1 MQPFRRVIRFVLWL
15 TVAIT
20 GLIVTLAV
28 LFTRRVVNPPRQPLW
43 ATPDDV
49 GLPYEDVQFPAREDG
64 VRLSGWFIPTTHHKG
79 SGKPSTLVLVH
90 GWPWNRLGDG
100 AEGALAGLMGSSP
113 VDLLRLAHAL
123 HHAGYQ
129 LLMFDLRNHGESAGK
144 TPVTFGHQEA
154 FDLLGALDY
163 LVTRPEVDKARIG
176 AVGFS
181 MGGNTVLYSLPHTE
195 MIGAAVV
202 VQPTSPDYFAP
213 RFAHNLF
220 GPLGAPVAALARQL
234 ISLSSGFHLGSVD
247 PRFVAAGGGDTA
259 VLFIQGHGD
268 PWGSVENVAE
278 MAQAFPNTVD
288 LLVVEA
294 ADRYAG
300 YQHVVDHPELLDSFF
315 RDYLRG

>member
-15 TVAIT
+15 IVAIT

-28 LFTRRVVNPPRQPLW
+28 LFTRRVVKPPRQPLW

-64 VRLSGWFIPTTHHKG
+64 VRLSGWFIPAKDK
-79 SGKPSTLVLVH
+79 SSNKAPTLIFVH
-90 GWPWNRLGDG
+90 GWPWNRLGEG
-100 AEGALAGLMGSSP
+100 AEGAMAGMMGASP

-123 HHAGYQ
+123 HHAGYH
-129 LLMFDLRNHGESAGK
+129 LLMFDLRNHGESASAP
-144 TPVTFGHQEA
+144 PVTFGHQEA

-163 LVTRPEVDKARIG
+163 LVTRTEVDAAKIG

-181 MGGNTVLYSLPHTE
+181 MGGNTVLYSLAQTD
-195 MIGAAVV
+195 MINAAVV
-202 VQPTSPDYFAP
+202 VQPTSPNYFAP
-213 RFAHNLF
+213 RLGHHLF
-220 GPLGAPVAALARQL
+220 GPLGAPVVALARQL

-247 PRFVAAGGGDTA
+247 PRFVAAGGGKTP
-259 VLFIQGHGD
+259 VLFVQGQGD

-278 MAQAFPNTVD
+278 IANALSGTVD
-288 LLVVEA
+288 LLVVDA

>member
-15 TVAIT
+15 IVAIT

-28 LFTRRVVNPPRQPLW
+28 LFTRRVVKPPRQPLW

-49 GLPYEDVQFPAREDG
+49 GLAYEDVQFPAREDG
-64 VRLSGWFIPTTHHKG
+64 VRLSGWFIPAKDK
-79 SGKPSTLVLVH
+79 SMNKAPTLVLVH
-90 GWPWNRLGDG
+90 GWPWNRLGEG
-100 AEGALAGLMGSSP
+100 AEGAMAGMMGASP

-123 HHAGYQ
+123 HHAGYH

-144 TPVTFGHQEA
+144 SPVTFGHQEA

-163 LVTRPEVDKARIG
+163 LVTRPEVDAAKIG

-181 MGGNTVLYSLPHTE
+181 MGGNTVLYSLAQTD
-195 MIGAAVV
+195 MISAAVV

-213 RFAHNLF
+213 RLGHHLF
-220 GPLGAPVAALARQL
+220 GPLGAPVVALARQL

-247 PRFVAAGGGDTA
+247 PRFVAAGGGKTP
-259 VLFIQGHGD
+259 VLFVQGQGD

-278 MAQAFPNTVD
+278 IANALPGTVD